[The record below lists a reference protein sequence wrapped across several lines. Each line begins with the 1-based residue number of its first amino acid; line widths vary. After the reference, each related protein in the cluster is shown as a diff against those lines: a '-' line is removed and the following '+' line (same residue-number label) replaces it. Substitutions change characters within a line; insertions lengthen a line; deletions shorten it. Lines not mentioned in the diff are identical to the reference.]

1 MSLSKPGPRRRHGSA
16 RTPFSSYIKD
26 RRQQLDLTQV
36 QLAELSGLSIE
47 FIRDLEQGRTNLR
60 LEKVLALVEALGGV
74 VSVANKPYDPRDAAD
89 ED

>member
-1 MSLSKPGPRRRHGSA
+1 MNHSHPRRRQGAA
-16 RTPFSSYIKD
+16 RTTFSVYVKD
-26 RRQQLDLTQV
+26 RRQQLGLTQA

-74 VSVANKPYDPRDAAD
+74 VTVANKPYDPRDAAD
-89 ED
+89 EE